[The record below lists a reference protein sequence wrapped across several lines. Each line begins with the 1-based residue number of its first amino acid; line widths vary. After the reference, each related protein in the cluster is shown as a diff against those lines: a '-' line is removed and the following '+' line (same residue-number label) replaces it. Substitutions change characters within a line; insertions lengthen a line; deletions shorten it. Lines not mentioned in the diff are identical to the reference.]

1 MRRRPHY
8 LGAMICA
15 TLRVSQIICLLKI
28 GMGKMRSIDSLKMA
42 KEVFR
47 IEAQAV
53 LNLAKRLDKNF
64 VKAVDL
70 ISACKSRVVLTGMG
84 KAGLIAQKISAT
96 LSSLG
101 TPSLWLHPAEA
112 LHGDLGKVTR
122 DDVIVAISTSGE
134 TEEITR
140 LLPLVKRMG
149 AKLVALTGRLKST
162 LAECADVVLDVSV
175 EKEACPLGLAP
186 TASTTA
192 ILVMGDALAVAVLE
206 KKGFKRED
214 FAFLHPGGALGKK
227 LLLRVED
234 IMRKAGNNPIVSED
248 ILVKNVLLAITR
260 ARAGSATLVD
270 KNKKLTGIF
279 TDGDLR
285 RHIESGV
292 NLLNRKVKEVMTK
305 SPKAIKKGSLAEEA
319 LKVLRE
325 YKIDEIPVVDE
336 KNRPVGLLDVQD
348 LLKAGIV

>member
-8 LGAMICA
+8 LGAVICA